1 MNEGPEDNGA
11 KQSSLQKHFHHQ
23 MSIKASL
30 TSFPSPQGPKIDIN
44 IELSKEESTAKPLL
58 RTCP

>member
-1 MNEGPEDNGA
+1 
-11 KQSSLQKHFHHQ
+11 

-30 TSFPSPQGPKIDIN
+30 TSFPSPQGPEIDIN
-44 IELSKEESTAKPLL
+44 IELSKEESTAKPLH